1 MKSLKVVLY
10 IPYGYYHT
18 GDYTETF
25 KWEVDDVV
33 ADIIKK
39 VMAEKQVT
47 VLNDE
52 IIHEAISNGT
62 KELQTLHDNLREI
75 GYQFYVE
82 AEKSQCS
89 YYGPLCMSAVY
100 EDTAPI
106 NYEFRILRKNAGRD
120 LRKGYI
126 ESHRWSLKKF
136 LKFQKGT
143 PERNCEWKNYHERCK
158 L

>member
-52 IIHEAISNGT
+52 IIHEAITNGA

-75 GYQFYVE
+75 GYQYLVDD
-82 AEKSQCS
+82 AKSLAHDP
-89 YYGPLCMSAVY
+89 YMDWDGD
-100 EDTAPI
+100 EDDDYSGLDMDALFEEGNVI
-106 NYEFRILRKNAGRD
+106 EYEFSFLSPDDNSRL
-120 LRKGYI
+120 YTPCI
-126 ESHRWSLKKF
+126 EDHDDWTLQDF
-136 LKFQKGT
+136 L
-143 PERNCEWKNYHERCK
+143 EHIDNES
-158 L
+158 